1 METIRNVSISELHD
15 FRNHPFKVEKNME
28 LCELMRSIEKEGVL
42 VPLLVRTN
50 PYGDGYEIISGHR
63 RKEAAIWAGETGVP
77 IVIRE
82 LDDDQAVVA
91 MVDSNLHRENLK
103 PSEKA
108 FAYRMKLDAMKHQGK
123 KVSAE
128 DITLAQVEPRFAQ
141 KEQGDVVP
149 GTIRS
154 NELLAKQV
162 GESVAQIKR
171 YIRLTNLIPK
181 ILDMVDEGKIA
192 FTVAVE
198 LSYLNEEEQ
207 YELHAIMDLEQC
219 TPSLS
224 QACRLKVMSQQ
235 GTLDIDA
242 ICMVLEEE
250 KPNQREQIKFRADLL
265 AKYFPEDYTQKQK
278 TDFYDCT
285 SLVNV
290 SIAADSEDDN
300 LELFIDDEAFQS
312 CSVQNVVIGRGKV
325 EIGDNAFSYCED
337 LVSVEIKGTLSDI
350 GDYAFYDCP
359 AELVISYNGGSYN
372 MESIEDAK

>member
-1 METIRNVSISELHD
+1 METIRSVSISELHD

-50 PYGDGYEIISGHR
+50 PYGDRYEIISGHR
-63 RKEAAIWAGETGVP
+63 RKEAAIWAGEKEVP

-108 FAYRMKLDAMKHQGK
+108 FAYRMKLAAMKHQGK

-149 GTIRS
+149 RTMRS

-171 YIRLTNLIPK
+171 YIRLTSLIPK

-198 LSYLNEEEQ
+198 LSYLKEEEQ
-207 YELHAIMDLEQC
+207 YELHAIMDLAQC

-235 GTLDIDA
+235 GTLNMDE
-242 ICMVLEEE
+242 ICMILEEE

-265 AKYFPEDYTQKQK
+265 AKYFPEDYTPKQK
-278 TDFYDCT
+278 TDLIEQLLKEWYEKQKYSKQE
-285 SLVNV
+285 SL
-290 SIAADSEDDN
+290 
-300 LELFIDDEAFQS
+300 
-312 CSVQNVVIGRGKV
+312 GRSRGR
-325 EIGDNAFSYCED
+325 AR
-337 LVSVEIKGTLSDI
+337 
-350 GDYAFYDCP
+350 
-359 AELVISYNGGSYN
+359 
-372 MESIEDAK
+372 